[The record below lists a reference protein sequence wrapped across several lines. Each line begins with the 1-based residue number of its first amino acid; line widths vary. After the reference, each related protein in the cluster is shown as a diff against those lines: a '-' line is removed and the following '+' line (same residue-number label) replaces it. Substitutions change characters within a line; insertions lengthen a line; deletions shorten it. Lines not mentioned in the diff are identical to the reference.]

1 MARGR
6 NLLESNMKTINRNW
20 RLLGAQSPTPATSA
34 GALALRPT
42 ARDIARA
49 AVREILG

>member
-1 MARGR
+1 
-6 NLLESNMKTINRNW
+6 MKTINRNW
-20 RLLGAQSPTPATSA
+20 RLLAAAPSPTPSASA

>member
-1 MARGR
+1 
-6 NLLESNMKTINRNW
+6 MKTINRNW
-20 RLLGAQSPTPATSA
+20 RHLAAPSPTPSASA